1 MFSDSSHEVFNKIDF
16 EDFPL
21 DEFGDLKSGD
31 YNGGQDST
39 YNYDLLKQK
48 NDNDIFMIQKVGAS
62 RMSDNLRKVII
73 DNLFVG
79 FLDFEVIKYRY
90 PRL

>member
-1 MFSDSSHEVFNKIDF
+1 MFSDSSHEVFNKISF

-31 YNGGQDST
+31 YNGGKEAT
-39 YNYDLLKQK
+39 YDYNLLKSK
-48 NDNDIFMIQKVGAS
+48 HSDNIFMIDKVSAS